1 MRDEH
6 GRRVLPR
13 GEQRALKARAHHL
26 RPVVMIG
33 QRGLTEA
40 VMEELEIA
48 LEAHELIKISV
59 RLGTREAGEEAVETI
74 CRDLD
79 AACVNRIGRTAV
91 LYRPAGGS

>member
-1 MRDEH
+1 MRDDS
-6 GRRVLPR
+6 GRRVLAR
-13 GEQRALKARAHHL
+13 DDKRALRARAHRL

-40 VMEELEIA
+40 VMAELNIA

-59 RLGTREAGEEAVETI
+59 RLGTREAGLQAVDTI

-79 AACVNRIGRTAV
+79 AACVSRIGRTAV
-91 LYRPAGGS
+91 LFRPSA